1 MTTLLNNIN
10 IAIVGGGR
18 FCRALLEAILEGHD
32 IAQAPEILGVADLN
46 AYAVGRLYAKKM
58 GIFTTDDYK
67 ELYALEGLHLII
79 ELTKDISVGE
89 EIKRTKPVGVQF
101 IDFFEARSLLDRL
114 HIKNKKQDILEKLRE
129 HPEFTDKLEG
139 LVEEFY
145 TFVVETSRRKDT
157 YTLIDRQEL
166 LAGEKT
172 LAQIVQG
179 STIPTFV
186 IDQAHRVTHWNRA
199 CEKLTGYSAD
209 EIVNTQEQWKPFRSK
224 KRPIMADLILDGVSE
239 EEVWRY
245 YGTQWKRSDLIKGAF
260 EAEEYFEHLG
270 EEGKWLFFTAAPIKN
285 AAGKT
290 IGAIETIWDKTEEK
304 RAQEE
309 RECNH
314 IELEEKARELAASQ
328 EIMAQ
333 IIQGSTIPTFVIDKN
348 HTIIHWNKAL
358 ENLTGCRSD
367 EMVGTNRQWMP
378 FWESE
383 RPSMA
388 DVILDQVDEN
398 EIKDL
403 YGSKWQKSVL
413 IEGAYEAEVFFPN
426 LGENGRWCFFTAA
439 PIHSPEG
446 ERIGAIETFWDKTE
460 EKKAQVELDRHNR
473 ELSQQARALLSS
485 EKALSQ
491 IIQGSTIPTFV
502 IDREHKVTH
511 WNRACEKLTGFLAD
525 AMVGTNHQWKPF
537 RRQERPTMADLV
549 LDGVSEEEVW
559 RYYSTKWKKSELIRD
574 AYEAEEY
581 FKRLGEGGKWLF
593 FTAAP
598 LTDPDGSVVGAIETL
613 WDKTE
618 EKRAEE
624 EQVRHNRELAA
635 LCSIYAT
642 LSAPLS
648 LQGRINE
655 ALQEMCNIF
664 SFDATCVFAL
674 EPDGTYGLKYSSG
687 SVDEVCTTDNLAG
700 RTSFVSQVG
709 QTGKIEFFE
718 SLDDQQNEE
727 IQHLKTLGL
736 NSLAYIPLVG
746 KENRAMGVIR
756 AGSRNTNQY
765 RTEEKQILELTGNRI
780 GVAMENAVLQGEI
793 KRRANFQARLINSS
807 NNGIVAT
814 DADWKI
820 MLYNPEAQRLF
831 AYTPDEVVGT
841 MDARELLPEAVI
853 ASIED
858 KVDNKLLGEYTAWK
872 ETLVTSKSGERIP
885 VNFSS
890 TPLFE
895 NDKMMGSVAFFQDIR
910 EIKNLQKELVNSERL
925 AAVGQ
930 TVAGMAHGIKNI
942 LNGFKGGRYLV
953 DIGIDKN
960 NVDKLKNGWDMIKR
974 NIEQTSELVMDL
986 LSYSKEREPDYKA
999 CYPNDIADDVCELVQ
1014 GNAQDYEIDIVKDFS
1029 DQVGEVILDPTTVH
1043 RALMNLVGNAIDA
1056 CIFDDEIDKKH
1067 QVHVRTAR
1075 EGRFITFEVEDNG
1088 CGMDE
1093 DVKKR
1098 LFSSFFS
1105 TKGAKGTGLGLLV
1118 THKLVEENSGEIDVR
1133 SSVGEGTAFTIR
1145 LPIVVDDEQ
1154 KNAQSSGKNPAG

>member
-1 MTTLLNNIN
+1 MPTLLNDIN

-18 FCRALLEAILEGHD
+18 FCKALLEAIFESKDLAHS
-32 IAQAPEILGVADLN
+32 PKILGVADVN
-46 AYAVGRLYAKKM
+46 PYAVGRLYAKKM
-58 GIFTTDDYK
+58 DLFTTDDFR
-67 ELYALEGLHLII
+67 ELYALDGLHLII
-79 ELTKDISVGE
+79 ELTRDISVGE
-89 EIKRTKPVGVQF
+89 EIKQTKPAGVQF

-114 HIKNKKQDILEKLRE
+114 HIRNKKQDLLRKLKE
-129 HPEFTDKLEG
+129 LPEFTGDIESLF
-139 LVEEFY
+139 EEFY
-145 TFVVETSRRKDT
+145 AFIVDTSRRKDT
-157 YTLIDRQEL
+157 HTLIDRREL
-166 LAGEKT
+166 MAGGKA

-179 STIPTFV
+179 STVPTFV
-186 IDQAHRVTHWNRA
+186 IDKSHTVTHWNRA

-209 EIVNTQEQWKPFRSK
+209 DIVGTKDQWKPFRSK

-270 EEGKWLFFTAAPIKN
+270 ENGKWLFFTAAPIKN
-285 AAGKT
+285 AAGKI
-290 IGAIETIWDKTEEK
+290 IGAIETIWDRTEEK
-304 RAQEE
+304 KAQEE
-309 RECNH
+309 SECNTL
-314 IELEEKARELAASQ
+314 ELEEKARELIASQ
-328 EIMAQ
+328 ETMAQ

-358 ENLTGCRSD
+358 EKLTGCRSQ
-367 EMVGTNRQWMP
+367 EMVGTDRQWMP
-378 FWESE
+378 FWDSE

-388 DVILDQVDEN
+388 DVILDQVDER
-398 EIKDL
+398 EIRNL
-403 YGSKWQKSVL
+403 YGSKWRKSAL
-413 IEGAYEAEVFFPN
+413 IEGAYEAEVFFAN

-446 ERIGAIETFWDKTE
+446 DIIGAIETLWDKTE
-460 EKKAQVELDRHNR
+460 EKKAQFELDRHNR
-473 ELSQQARALLSS
+473 ELAQQARALTAS
-485 EKALSQ
+485 EKTMAQ

-511 WNRACEKLTGFLAD
+511 WNKACENLTGFPAD
-525 AMVGTNHQWKPF
+525 QMVGTNQHWKPF
-537 RRQERPTMADLV
+537 RKKKRPIMADLV

-581 FKRLGEGGKWLF
+581 FEHLGDGGKWLF

-598 LTDPDGSVVGAIETL
+598 LTDPDGTVVGAIETL

-618 EKRAEE
+618 EKKAQD
-624 EQVRHNRELAA
+624 EQVRHNRELAT

-642 LSAPLS
+642 LSAPLD

-655 ALQEMCNIF
+655 ALKEMSNIF
-664 SFDATCVFAL
+664 SFDAVCVFAL
-674 EPDGTYGLKYSSG
+674 EPDGAYRLKYHFG
-687 SVDEVCTTDNLAG
+687 ALTSVCSLNDLAG
-700 RTSFVSQVG
+700 RNSYVHRVG

-718 SLDDQQNEE
+718 SLEGREDEE
-727 IQHLKTLGL
+727 IRHLQKMGL
-736 NSLAYIPLVG
+736 NSLVYIPLVG

-756 AGSRNTNQY
+756 AGSRKTALY
-765 RTEEKQILELTGNRI
+765 HTEEKQILELTGNRI
-780 GVAMENAVLQGEI
+780 GVALENAVLQEEV
-793 KRRANFQARLINSS
+793 KRRANFQTKLINSS

-820 MLYNPEAQRLF
+820 MLYNPEARRLF
-831 AYTPDEVVGT
+831 DYSREDVVGT
-841 MDARELLPEAVI
+841 LDARTLLPEDAI
-853 ASIED
+853 ASIEE
-858 KVDNKLLGEYTAWK
+858 KVENQHLGDYFAWK
-872 ETLVTSKSGERIP
+872 ETLITSRGGEKIP
-885 VNFSS
+885 VNFSA

-895 NDKMMGSVAFFQDIR
+895 NNKMMGSVVFFQDIR
-910 EIKNLQKELVNSERL
+910 EIKQLQKELVNSERL

-986 LSYSKEREPDYKA
+986 LSYSKEREPEYKA
-999 CYPNDIADDVCELVQ
+999 CYPNDIADDVCELVR
-1014 GNAQDYEIDIVKDFS
+1014 GNAQDYDIEIKKEFS
-1029 DQVGEVILDPTTVH
+1029 DQIGEVILDPTTVH
-1043 RALMNLVGNAIDA
+1043 RALLNLVSNAIDA
-1056 CIFDDEIDKKH
+1056 CIFDDNIDKKH
-1067 QVHVRTAR
+1067 QVNVRSAR
-1075 EGRFITFEVEDNG
+1075 EGHFITFEVEDNG

-1093 DVKKR
+1093 EVRQK

-1105 TKGAKGTGLGLLV
+1105 TKGSKGTGLGLLV
-1118 THKLVEENSGEIDVR
+1118 THKLIEENQGEIDVS
-1133 SSVGEGTAFTIR
+1133 SSVGEGTTFVIR
-1145 LPIVVDDEQ
+1145 LPVADD
-1154 KNAQSSGKNPAG
+1154 A